1 LTILPSECTT
11 HASSHVCPCTH
22 ALSEALNS
30 CSVCLCLRLDHT
42 SEILLSLM
50 HKVFRYNLAAIN
62 FWLNNCVLPRETMQ
76 FPHRLVT
83 SAFHLVTGHAIG
95 FSGTKDSHPLLPL
108 QVEQMAPADPT
119 IASTDGLMLHLM
131 TCERNREVICL
142 PAGEALIDSV
152 LGLATSRANALIDA
166 GASMAGM
173 SNVGVACA
181 IWDKLRLLDK
191 SIWDRHAVPCKGVVY
206 FEVSTDMWMVL
217 DLGGRTLSLG
227 SSPVRES
234 DCFVYYDESRCRG
247 ADMKLRLDAVAVVTI
262 SQGMGKEKWM
272 QACYRMR
279 KLELK
284 QSVVSAVPAEVAV
297 KIRAL
302 NELTAA
308 DELHSGHLLRWVMSN
323 TVLATRDGLL
333 HWGEQASHF
342 IATHDHEAARL
353 LDETHELEDLYGGST
368 SSQTVY
374 DGVKRILDAS
384 LVRTR
389 RLGAE
394 LSPQEE
400 RLAARVVEHAKLYG
414 SDAHVT
420 SSGLDEECEREL
432 ETQRELEQEIER
444 QVPRQ
449 APAIPTTWDFNV
461 LWDPSTGMSHPNML
475 PASAHV
481 SPLEDAIAS
490 RFETDLKPIS
500 WAKCGIFVTGNFIET
515 VTTPQGARVSDL
527 SHYMRPVDALLLF
540 SSSKTCLLLS
550 EWEAEAILQG
560 MHSCSK
566 APRLLKVALVNLR
579 YLLEATD
586 SSLPLQRPQ
595 LLVPSGATYES
606 PGEHMLA
613 GLQLLAGDTMFKP
626 RRRGAIKKLLTTSA
640 AKKSAFELVALR
652 GRRHEIYRSDLEVIC
667 TGGT

>member
-1 LTILPSECTT
+1 M
-11 HASSHVCPCTH
+11 
-22 ALSEALNS
+22 
-30 CSVCLCLRLDHT
+30 CLRLDHT

-119 IASTDGLMLHLM
+119 IASTDGLMLDLM
-131 TCERNREVICL
+131 GLRNREVICL
-142 PAGEALIDSV
+142 PAGESLIDSV
-152 LGLATSRANALIDA
+152 LGLATARANALIDA

-173 SNVGVACA
+173 SNVDVACA
-181 IWDKLRLLDK
+181 IWDRLRLL
-191 SIWDRHAVPCKGVVY
+191 SISWHKGVVY
-206 FEVSTDMWMVL
+206 FEVSTDMWRVL
-217 DLGGRTLSLG
+217 TLGGRTLSLG

-247 ADMKLRLDAVAVVTI
+247 ADMKLRPDAVAVVTI
-262 SQGMGKEKWM
+262 GQGMGKEKWM
-272 QACYRMR
+272 QACCRMR
-279 KLELK
+279 KLELE
-284 QSVVSAVPAEVAV
+284 QRVVCAVPAEVAV
-297 KIRAL
+297 KIRTL
-302 NELTAA
+302 NKLTPA
-308 DELHSGHLLRWVMSN
+308 DELHSGHLLLWVMSN

-333 HWGEQASHF
+333 HWGAQASHY
-342 IATHDHEAARL
+342 IATHNHEAARL

-368 SSQTVY
+368 SSQTVS
-374 DGVKRILDAS
+374 DEVKRTLDAS
-384 LVRTR
+384 LNRTR
-389 RLGAE
+389 KLGDE
-394 LSPQEE
+394 LSPEEE
-400 RLAARVVEHAKLYG
+400 RLAVRVAEHAKLYG

-449 APAIPTTWDFNV
+449 APASPTTWDFKV
-461 LWDPSTGMSHPNML
+461 LWDQSTRDSMSHPSML
-475 PASAHV
+475 PASACV
-481 SPLEDAIAS
+481 SPLEDAIAA
-490 RFETDLKPIS
+490 RFETDLKPIG

-515 VTTPQGARVSDL
+515 VTTPQGSRVSDL

-550 EWEAEAILQG
+550 EWEAEAILHG
-560 MHSCSK
+560 MHSYSK
-566 APRLLKVALVNLR
+566 AMHATPGLPIASVLFPGVAFTTPVLTKALPIALVNLR
-579 YLLEATD
+579 YLLEAAD
-586 SSLPLQRPQ
+586 SSSRLQRPQ
-595 LLVPSGATYES
+595 LLVPRGAAYARPSEY
-606 PGEHMLA
+606 MLA

-626 RRRGAIKKLLTTSA
+626 HRRGAIEELLATSA
-640 AKKSAFELVALR
+640 AKKSAYELVALR

-667 TGGT
+667 IGGA

>member
-1 LTILPSECTT
+1 MY
-11 HASSHVCPCTH
+11 
-22 ALSEALNS
+22 
-30 CSVCLCLRLDHT
+30 LRLDHT
-42 SEILLSLM
+42 SETLLSLM
-50 HKVFRYNLAAIN
+50 HKVFRFNLAAIN

-83 SAFHLVTGHAIG
+83 SAFHLVTSHAIG
-95 FSGTKDSHPLLPL
+95 FSGTKDSHLLLPL

-131 TCERNREVICL
+131 TCERNREVVCL
-142 PAGEALIDSV
+142 PAEEALIDSV
-152 LGLATSRANALIDA
+152 LELATTRANALIDA

-173 SNVGVACA
+173 SNVDVACA
-181 IWDKLRLLDK
+181 IWEKLRLLKK
-191 SIWDRHAVPCKGVVY
+191 SIWDRHTVACKGVVY

-217 DLGGRTLSLG
+217 TLGGRTLSLG

-247 ADMKLRLDAVAVVTI
+247 ADMKLRPDAVAVVTI
-262 SQGMGKEKWM
+262 GQGMGKEKWM
-272 QACYRMR
+272 QACLRMR

-284 QSVVSAVPAEVAV
+284 QRVVSAVPAEVAV

-302 NELTAA
+302 NKLATA

-333 HWGEQASHF
+333 HWGAQASHF
-342 IATHDHEAARL
+342 IATHNHEAARL

-368 SSQTVY
+368 VSQTV
-374 DGVKRILDAS
+374 DSGVKRLLDAS
-384 LVRTR
+384 LGRTR

-394 LSPQEE
+394 LSPEEE
-400 RLAARVVEHAKLYG
+400 RLAVRVAEHAKLYG

-449 APAIPTTWDFNV
+449 APASPTAWDFKV
-461 LWDPSTGMSHPNML
+461 LWDFKAPGMSHPNML
-475 PASAHV
+475 PASARV
-481 SPLEDAIAS
+481 RPLEDAIAS
-490 RFETDLKPIS
+490 RFETDLKPIN
-500 WAKCGIFVTGNFIET
+500 WTKCSIFVTGNFIET

-560 MHSCSK
+560 MHSYSK
-566 APRLLKVALVNLR
+566 AQSPFPVIKWLRAKKFPIALVNLQ
-579 YLLEATD
+579 YLLEAD
-586 SSLPLQRPQ
+586 ARRPQ
-595 LLVPSGATYES
+595 LLVPSGAAYERPS
-606 PGEHMLA
+606 EYMLA

-626 RRRGAIKKLLTTSA
+626 HRRDAIKELLTTPA

-667 TGGT
+667 TGGA

>member
-1 LTILPSECTT
+1 MY
-11 HASSHVCPCTH
+11 
-22 ALSEALNS
+22 
-30 CSVCLCLRLDHT
+30 LRLDHT
-42 SEILLSLM
+42 SETLLSLM
-50 HKVFRYNLAAIN
+50 HKVFRFNLAAIN

-83 SAFHLVTGHAIG
+83 SAFHLVTSHAIG
-95 FSGTKDSHPLLPL
+95 FSGTKDSHLLLPL

-131 TCERNREVICL
+131 TCERNREVVCL
-142 PAGEALIDSV
+142 PAEEALIDSV
-152 LGLATSRANALIDA
+152 LELATTRANALIDA

-173 SNVGVACA
+173 SNVDVACA
-181 IWDKLRLLDK
+181 IWEKLRLLK
-191 SIWDRHAVPCKGVVY
+191 NSVWDRHTVACKGVVY
-206 FEVSTDMWMVL
+206 FETSTDVWMVL
-217 DLGGRTLSLG
+217 TLGGRTLSLG

-247 ADMKLRLDAVAVVTI
+247 ADMKLRPDAVAVVTI
-262 SQGMGKEKWM
+262 GQGMGKEKWM

-284 QSVVSAVPAEVAV
+284 QRVVSAVPAEVAV

-302 NELTAA
+302 NKLATA

-333 HWGEQASHF
+333 HWGAQASHF
-342 IATHDHEAARL
+342 IATHNHEAARL

-368 SSQTVY
+368 VSQTV
-374 DGVKRILDAS
+374 DSGVKRLLDAS
-384 LVRTR
+384 LGRTR

-394 LSPQEE
+394 LSPEEE
-400 RLAARVVEHAKLYG
+400 RLAVRVAEHAKLYG

-449 APAIPTTWDFNV
+449 APASPTAWDFKV
-461 LWDPSTGMSHPNML
+461 LWDQSTGMSHPNML
-475 PASAHV
+475 PASACV

-490 RFETDLKPIS
+490 RFETDLKPIN
-500 WAKCGIFVTGNFIET
+500 WTKCSIFVTGNFIET

-560 MHSCSK
+560 MHSYSK
-566 APRLLKVALVNLR
+566 AQSPFPAKKFPIALVNLQ
-579 YLLEATD
+579 YLLEAD
-586 SSLPLQRPQ
+586 ARRPQ
-595 LLVPSGATYES
+595 LLVPSGAAYERPS
-606 PGEHMLA
+606 EYMLA

-626 RRRGAIKKLLTTSA
+626 HRRGAIKELLTTPA

-667 TGGT
+667 TGGA